1 MSLRAL
7 LPRGRA
13 PRTLAAG
20 LALAL
25 APLAARA
32 SSVYPEALQDQLQ
45 VQAERPLPCTLCHE
59 TNSGGT
65 GSVTRP
71 FGLALQ
77 ARGLRGDSRTDLLS
91 AAVERARVDAVDSDG
106 DGTPDVDELVALRN
120 PNRRGSGGSDP
131 LFGGQGAAEEP
142 SYGCAAAAAP
152 GAAPVALL
160 ALLALGVRRR
170 RTARPGRAGPVPRGA
185 LSAHVVPK

>member
-1 MSLRAL
+1 MSLRAI
-7 LPRGRA
+7 PSRGRA
-13 PRTLAAG
+13 LVAG

-25 APLAARA
+25 APLAAPPARA
-32 SSVYPEALQDQLQ
+32 SSVYPGALQDQLQ
-45 VQAERPLPCTLCHE
+45 VQADRPLPCTLCHE

-77 ARGLRGDSRTDLLS
+77 ARGARGDSRTDLL
-91 AAVERARVDAVDSDG
+91 AEAVDRARVDAVDSDG

-131 LFGGQGAAEEP
+131 LFGGEGAAEEP
-142 SYGCAAAAAP
+142 SYGCAAAASAGTAP
-152 GAAPVALL
+152 AALL
-160 ALLALGVRRR
+160 ALLALGVLRRR
-170 RTARPGRAGPVPRGA
+170 RGARAA
-185 LSAHVVPK
+185 